1 MLRFEKA
8 KEQIDN
14 NIVKNLR
21 FKMLSL
27 ILCKHKTTYGQVT
40 TSSRSFVY
48 MLTILS
54 GFTSFKLSVL
64 VALFTLNN
72 YAIRLAN
79 YAWVY
84 PYHPISYPYHGR
96 VPFVRVGAQKPGVS
110 SEKKD
115 FNYDYCHEAS
125 AKSPL
130 NQFELL
136 SIFSPASSCFS
147 DDYFYY
153 RRLWLK
159 NEITIL
165 HSLLLE
171 LIKTFITRAKV

>member
-1 MLRFEKA
+1 MPSQVDAPAQCEAQINCTSVSAFLGGRVEGLLRFEKA

-48 MLTILS
+48 MRTILS

-72 YAIRLAN
+72 YAIRLAKL
-79 YAWVY
+79 
-84 PYHPISYPYHGR
+84 
-96 VPFVRVGAQKPGVS
+96 RVGISIPSHIISIPWTSAVCPCWG
-110 SEKKD
+110 SEAWGILRKKG
-115 FNYDYCHEAS
+115 FQ
-125 AKSPL
+125 L
-130 NQFELL
+130 RLL
-136 SIFSPASSCFS
+136 SRSECKIAP
-147 DDYFYY
+147 
-153 RRLWLK
+153 
-159 NEITIL
+159 
-165 HSLLLE
+165 
-171 LIKTFITRAKV
+171 

>member
-48 MLTILS
+48 MRTILS

-72 YAIRLAN
+72 YAIRSAN
-79 YAWVY
+79 YACAY
-84 PYHPISYPYHGR
+84 PYHPLSKTHGR
-96 VPFVRVGAQKPGVS
+96 VPFVRVGAQKG
-110 SEKKD
+110 
-115 FNYDYCHEAS
+115 FQ
-125 AKSPL
+125 L
-130 NQFELL
+130 RLL
-136 SIFSPASSCFS
+136 SPSECKIAP
-147 DDYFYY
+147 
-153 RRLWLK
+153 
-159 NEITIL
+159 
-165 HSLLLE
+165 
-171 LIKTFITRAKV
+171 